1 MPLYN
6 YNYILKPMKRRGM
19 NKRGQVFLL
28 AAIIF
33 SIAIYSVAIQYN
45 SIIVYPNLEDFEDI
59 SENYQNEYPKVYNYA
74 VYKGDNVAEKIDE
87 FSADFVDEARK
98 RDPNFGVFYAFQ
110 DVNGNVHIVN
120 TLNDK
125 VLTIKTQDVDGK
137 QVKLTLL
144 PSNTQSTGHICMGS
158 LCGTATADIG
168 GEYYQGDIKNP
179 GNILEV
185 TIIDEDSESGE
196 GLPIKFDISK
206 FSNLIYTSSKEDIDE
221 LPEITEGLPQSNV
234 AVSLKQY

>member
-1 MPLYN
+1 
-6 YNYILKPMKRRGM
+6 MKRGM

-125 VLTIKTQDVDGK
+125 VLT
-137 QVKLTLL
+137 VKFKNDFNGSTTELKLL
-144 PSNTQSTGHICMGS
+144 PSNTQSIGHICIGS
-158 LCGTATADIG
+158 LCGTASTNLDSSFYAKDYRGLPAKIEIVDQEGQSFGIYDLSDFTSLSYVQSNEPLKTAD
-168 GEYYQGDIKNP
+168 GD
-179 GNILEV
+179 EV
-185 TIIDEDSESGE
+185 EQV
-196 GLPIKFDISK
+196 K
-206 FSNLIYTSSKEDIDE
+206 
-221 LPEITEGLPQSNV
+221 
-234 AVSLKQY
+234 VSIKQY